1 MGTTDES
8 PGGAEGVV
16 EGHDRTLVGRGRV
29 FDSFCRKSG
38 VGEGVGEV
46 WGVFGGSSVILL
58 HSVAAPRTRGASI
71 IWCSWQQACVDRK

>member
-46 WGVFGGSSVILL
+46 
-58 HSVAAPRTRGASI
+58 
-71 IWCSWQQACVDRK
+71 